1 VLAAAGL
8 YGNCHAM
15 RNASWSEVEVDTHGW
30 MVRCMTHCWYDLQ
43 VLSAGTTLLHTPS
56 ADGTVHAVA
65 MTVTRVGIGWSV
77 TLQPGVALRNLTG
90 QAVHLHFTGA
100 NRGHVFEQVAGGC
113 SLKWQFAPHTRPFHH
128 A

>member
-1 VLAAAGL
+1 
-8 YGNCHAM
+8 
-15 RNASWSEVEVDTHGW
+15 
-30 MVRCMTHCWYDLQ
+30 MTHCWYDLQ

-90 QAVHLHFTGA
+90 QAVHLHFTGV
-100 NRGHVFEQVAGGC
+100 NSGHTFEQVAGGC
-113 SLKWQFAPHTRPFHH
+113 CLSGNLHCIADPSIMLELPT
-128 A
+128 